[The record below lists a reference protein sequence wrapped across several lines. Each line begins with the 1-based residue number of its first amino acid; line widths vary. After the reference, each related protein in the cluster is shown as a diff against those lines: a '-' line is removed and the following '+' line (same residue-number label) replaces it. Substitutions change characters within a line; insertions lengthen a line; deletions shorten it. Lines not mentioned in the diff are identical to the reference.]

1 VPPPPP
7 GPIQQ
12 TTVATQRAAL
22 QALGL
27 TGLYLEFGLRLV
39 AEDVGWLTHTA
50 TFEDAVRKVQRR
62 FPVLARLSESYGKG
76 AKKEDERRRSGSGA
90 GSRPPPG
97 LPERGRTLNDAASS
111 RRLTEEE
118 VGRFG
123 ELEEVPLERED
134 DEWDELCGDA

>member
-1 VPPPPP
+1 
-7 GPIQQ
+7 
-12 TTVATQRAAL
+12 
-22 QALGL
+22 
-27 TGLYLEFGLRLV
+27 LRLV

-50 TFEDAVRKVQRR
+50 TFEDAMRKVQRR

-97 LPERGRTLNDAASS
+97 LPERGRTLNDGAAAAAAS

-118 VGRFG
+118 VGRFA

-134 DEWDELCGDA
+134 DEWDEVCGEA